1 MHYVDHVTKEWENTI
16 QLTHYLVNWKKKY
29 GTLQRHTYKMTG
41 KGKNKQTKPHK
52 QMKTIK
58 GAVVTEMKKKMP
70 HDSHCQLKRPHGLE
84 HKTLNYKKHGP
95 KIYIKKI
102 AWTK

>member
-1 MHYVDHVTKEWENTI
+1 MHYADHATKEWDNTI
-16 QLTHYLVNWKKKY
+16 QLTHYLVNWKKKNMEPN
-29 GTLQRHTYKMTG
+29 QRHTDKMTWTW
-41 KGKNKQTKPHK
+41 KKKKKPHK
-52 QMKTIK
+52 QMKTIR
-58 GAVVTEMKKKMP
+58 GTAVTEMKKKMP

-95 KIYIKKI
+95 KIKIKI

>member
-52 QMKTIK
+52 QMKTIR
-58 GAVVTEMKKKMP
+58 GAVVTEMKKKKKQCHMT
-70 HDSHCQLKRPHGLE
+70 
-84 HKTLNYKKHGP
+84 TLAN
-95 KIYIKKI
+95 
-102 AWTK
+102 